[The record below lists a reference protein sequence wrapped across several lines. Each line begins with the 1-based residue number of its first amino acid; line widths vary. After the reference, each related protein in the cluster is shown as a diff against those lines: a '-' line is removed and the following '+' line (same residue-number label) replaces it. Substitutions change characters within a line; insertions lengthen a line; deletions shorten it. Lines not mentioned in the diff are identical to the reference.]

1 MTHSCPPRR
10 ASELRGRD
18 ADGVDEA
25 DEFAAVAGGFGE
37 CDLLAVAIF
46 EFEINGEGVARLWI
60 GIRRRERDPDHQ
72 YFAGAK
78 TIGALQRRRGDR
90 NARIGADRKSTRLN
104 SSHSC
109 ASRM

>member
-18 ADGVDEA
+18 ADGGDDA

-90 NARIGADRKSTRLN
+90 KDRKSTRLN
-104 SSHSC
+104 SS
-109 ASRM
+109 R